1 MGSRLYAL
9 EDGTLVE
16 VETQDNARQISVDV
30 AGKIETTF
38 EQSIKPIL
46 QKTCT
51 SVSQALKEIRE
62 GVNLEQVEI
71 EMGLSFE
78 TEGNLYITK
87 ATVGANILVR
97 MTLK

>member
-1 MGSRLYAL
+1 MGSRLYKL
-9 EDGTLVE
+9 DDGTLVE

-38 EQSIKPIL
+38 EKSIKPVL
-46 QKTCT
+46 QKTCA
-51 SVSQALKEIRE
+51 SVSEAMKEIRE
-62 GVNLEQVEI
+62 NVNLEQVEI

>member
-1 MGSRLYAL
+1 MGSRLYRL
-9 EDGTLVE
+9 DDGTLVE
-16 VETQDNARQISVDV
+16 VETQDDARQISVDV

-38 EQSIKPIL
+38 EKSIKPIL
-46 QKTCT
+46 LKTCV
-51 SVSQALKEIRE
+51 SVSEAMKNIRE
-62 GVNLEQVEI
+62 NVSLEQVEI

-87 ATVGANILVR
+87 ATLGANILVR

>member
-1 MGSRLYAL
+1 MGSRLYKL
-9 EDGTLVE
+9 DDGTLVE

-30 AGKIETTF
+30 AGKIDTTF
-38 EQSIKPIL
+38 EKSIKPVL
-46 QKTCT
+46 KKTCT
-51 SVSQALKEIRE
+51 SVSQAMKEIRE
-62 GVNLEQVEI
+62 GANLEQVEI
-71 EMGLSFE
+71 ELGLSFE

>member
-1 MGSRLYAL
+1 MGSRLYRL
-9 EDGTLVE
+9 DDGTLVE
-16 VETQDNARQISVDV
+16 VETQDDARQISVDV

-38 EQSIKPIL
+38 EKSIKPIL
-46 QKTCT
+46 QKTCV
-51 SVSQALKEIRE
+51 SVSEAMKNIRE
-62 GVNLEQVEI
+62 NVSLEQVEI

-87 ATVGANILVR
+87 ATLGANILVR

>member
-9 EDGTLVE
+9 DDGTLVE
-16 VETQDNARQISVDV
+16 VETQDDARQISVDV

-46 QKTCT
+46 QRTCT

-62 GVNLEQVEI
+62 GANLEQVEI

-87 ATVGANILVR
+87 ATLGANILIR